1 MLDYSSGRMY
11 YPCSQEQGE
20 RTQGTMTPEPGWNEK
35 EAQTVEWLC
44 YVIFPAPH
52 FPQEKDSRSQEV
64 KLGDPMAHRWSVA
77 GLGQRCSLPG
87 QGPGPAWTWRRAGA
101 PGTVDCRA
109 VPESPGHL
117 VVAGGGVGG
126 TRN

>member
-52 FPQEKDSRSQEV
+52 FPQEKESRSQEV

-77 GLGQRCSLPG
+77 GLGQRCSLPDF
-87 QGPGPAWTWRRAGA
+87 QARALVLLGPGDVLVPRARSTAGLSQ
-101 PGTVDCRA
+101 RA
-109 VPESPGHL
+109 QV
-117 VVAGGGVGG
+117 
-126 TRN
+126 T